1 MTDLGIATSPGF
13 RYLLKELYYDE
24 LIMSFN
30 CFLGESATL
39 ELIFSSA
46 LAFRFS
52 NDTSVYLWKNGVSY
66 SSYYEGALKR
76 WPGMFS
82 WVRVKQQPS
91 SVEPRPSLI
100 LDS

>member
-91 SVEPRPSLI
+91 SVEPWPSLI